1 MGQLAYPRPN
11 AATLTATGAT
21 VTVHPGAEHTMFRR
35 RTPHPTAGGFFASIG
50 LALPGIWGQQ
60 RLWPGGAQPYKTPAR
75 GEICGRPY
83 DRVQAPGR
91 LSEQGANGTK
101 S

>member
-1 MGQLAYPRPN
+1 MGQLAYPLPQRRRIDGHGRHRYSSPRCS
-11 AATLTATGAT
+11 T
-21 VTVHPGAEHTMFRR
+21 HHFRR
-35 RTPHPTAGGFFASIG
+35 RTPLPTAGGFFASIG

-91 LSEQGANGTK
+91 LSEQGVNGTK